1 MAAPSNRRAY
11 NLLRMTNIMLS
22 TDELMTLWRAL
33 ERALGV
39 AAEEAKAKGQE
50 PEASREYR
58 QIKSLFEKV
67 KQVA

>member
-1 MAAPSNRRAY
+1 M
-11 NLLRMTNIMLS
+11 LLRMTNIMLS

-33 ERALGV
+33 ERAIAV
-39 AAEEAKAKGQE
+39 AADAAKAKGEE